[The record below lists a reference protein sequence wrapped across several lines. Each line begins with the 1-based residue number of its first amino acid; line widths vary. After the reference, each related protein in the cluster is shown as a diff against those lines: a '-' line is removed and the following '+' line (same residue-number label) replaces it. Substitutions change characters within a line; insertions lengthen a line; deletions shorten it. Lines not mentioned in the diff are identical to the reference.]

1 MNKESKYYITI
12 EKSNDSSFFKVELKD
27 HYGSYNSVYEKTIDE
42 AISYAKNWCKET
54 DNRHEADQIH
64 ARAIAQCIQIDKKA
78 GITSGNRDS
87 LD

>member
-12 EKSNDSSFFKVELKD
+12 EKSGDSSFFKVELED
-27 HYGSYNSVYEKTIDE
+27 HYGNYNSVYEKTIDE
-42 AISYAKNWCKET
+42 AINYAKNWCEQA
-54 DNRHEADQIH
+54 DDRHEAKLIH
-64 ARAIAQCIQIDKKA
+64 AKAIAQCIQLDKKA

>member
-42 AISYAKNWCKET
+42 AGWTPESMRVFDVGYIKAF
-54 DNRHEADQIH
+54 EAVL
-64 ARAIAQCIQIDKKA
+64 REIQNKYE
-78 GITSGNRDS
+78 
-87 LD
+87 